1 MRGQIRPGPQNFF
14 KKPIDISPKVVYNIL
29 TNQEEETPMK
39 TKYFL
44 NDEEISLEELDALA
58 CNLKPGQKIYLDYV
72 FDYEVHFVMELS

>member
-1 MRGQIRPGPQNFF
+1 
-14 KKPIDISPKVVYNIL
+14 
-29 TNQEEETPMK
+29 MK

-72 FDYEVHFVMELS
+72 FDYEVHFAMELS